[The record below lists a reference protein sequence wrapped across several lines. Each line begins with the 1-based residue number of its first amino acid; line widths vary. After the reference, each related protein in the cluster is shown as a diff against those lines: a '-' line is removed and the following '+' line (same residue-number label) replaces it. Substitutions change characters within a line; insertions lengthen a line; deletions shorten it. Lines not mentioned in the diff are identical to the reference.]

1 MDIKDLYPQR
11 YYDLKREYRNS
22 MQPMK
27 RLGPKKTPA
36 VGAALDDGNPEPN
49 PKRKSKTAQKKTSRS
64 MSPSVSGSSS
74 GTPNKISRKAAGTD
88 EKKNDSNASVLSQLN
103 KSSSFG
109 SLSDQ
114 EIALSFFS
122 NAKNRTA
129 ENIPPPP
136 PESPLL
142 SSLENNNAKFNRLV
156 SKNLNFQKNFE
167 KKFEK
172 KFEKNLKKI

>member
-36 VGAALDDGNPEPN
+36 VGAAVGDKSPK

-64 MSPSVSGSSS
+64 ISPSVSGSSS
-74 GTPNKISRKAAGTD
+74 GTPNKISRTVTGTD

-122 NAKNRTA
+122 KANQPTA
-129 ENIPPPP
+129 TSANIPPPP

-156 SKNLNFQKNFE
+156 SKNPPFE
-167 KKFEK
+167 FS
-172 KFEKNLKKI
+172 